1 LLKSQQEEK
10 NAMTADI
17 EKLIAAALIAASLIA
32 CGHAMAADGMK
43 PQSVDTDAGTTLRV
57 VDLDL
62 SKPQDVARHYARV
75 SLAARDICGDGNGR
89 MSLEK
94 RCIAKTIE
102 DAVSRI
108 NRPTLTA
115 LHAEHLKRALGS

>member
-1 LLKSQQEEK
+1 
-10 NAMTADI
+10 MTADI
-17 EKLIAAALIAASLIA
+17 EKLIAAALIAVSLIA
-32 CGHAMAADGMK
+32 CGHAVAADAVK
-43 PQSVDTDAGTTLRV
+43 LAPQSVDTDAGTTVRV
-57 VDLDL
+57 ADLDL
-62 SKPQDVARHYARV
+62 SKQQDVARLYARV

-94 RCIAKTIE
+94 RCIAKTID